1 MVGKKTFKTLIS
13 MLIISTTLFG
23 CSTSSKSV
31 DNSSKNSKDK
41 VKVGITQFIEHDALD
56 SARKGFIEG
65 LKSKGYEDG
74 KNIEIDY
81 QNSQG
86 DMQIAQNIAQN
97 FASKGKDLIFA
108 IATPSA
114 QAAFNATKDVPIV
127 ITAVTDPVK
136 SGLAKSMENSQ
147 TNVTGTSDAVPI
159 KTQFGL
165 IKDLIPKAKNIGII
179 YNTSESNSEIQIEEA
194 KSVSKEMDFNIVS
207 VGITNVNEINQSI
220 DSILN
225 KIDVLYV
232 FTDNVVASS
241 IPLLVDRCYSKGV
254 PIIGSERGQ
263 VVSGALATVGIDYFK
278 LGFQSALSAVEVI
291 EGKKPSEIPLSTLK
305 DMTLSINEDAVKK
318 LNINVPLS
326 IMDKSEKIKGGV
338 K

>member
-1 MVGKKTFKTLIS
+1 MVGKKTFKTIIS
-13 MLIISTTLFG
+13 MLLIGTTLFG
-23 CSTSSKSV
+23 CGASSTPVNTMGEKP
-31 DNSSKNSKDK
+31 KNK
-41 VKVGITQFIEHDALD
+41 VKIGITQFIEHDALD

-86 DMQIAQNIAQN
+86 DMQIAQTIAQN
-97 FASKGKDLIFA
+97 FASKDKDLIFA

-114 QAAFNATKDVPIV
+114 QAALNATKEIPIV

-136 SGLAKSMENSQ
+136 SGLAQSMESSQ
-147 TNVTGTSDAVPI
+147 NNVTGTSDAVSI
-159 KTQFGL
+159 KTQFEL
-165 IKDLIPKAKNIGII
+165 IKDLAPKAKSIGII
-179 YNTSESNSEIQIEEA
+179 YNTSESNSEIQMEEA
-194 KSVSKEMDFNIVS
+194 KNVSKEMNLNVIAAGV
-207 VGITNVNEINQSI
+207 TNVNEINQAI
-220 DSILN
+220 DSILS

-241 IPLLVDRCYSKGV
+241 IPLLVDKCYNKGI

-263 VVSGALATVGIDYFK
+263 VLSGALATVGIDYFK

-291 EGKKPSEIPLSTLK
+291 NGKKPSEVPLSTLK
-305 DMTLSINEDAVKK
+305 EMTLSINEDAIKK
-318 LNINVPLS
+318 LNINIPSS
-326 IMDKSEKIKGGV
+326 ILDKSEKVKNEIK
-338 K
+338 